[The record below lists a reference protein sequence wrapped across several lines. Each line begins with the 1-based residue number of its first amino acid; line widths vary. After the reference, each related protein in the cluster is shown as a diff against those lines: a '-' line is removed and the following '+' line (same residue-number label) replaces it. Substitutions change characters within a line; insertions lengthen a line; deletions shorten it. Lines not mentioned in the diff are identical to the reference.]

1 MEILAGNQIWAQK
14 ESKSFESI
22 LNYINYW
29 KFSMEIKFGYRIS
42 QKVFE
47 AY

>member
-1 MEILAGNQIWAQK
+1 MEILNVNQIWVEK
-14 ESKSFESI
+14 ESESFQST